1 MLKALKPYMLSIFC
15 SCCYA
20 GLNIISKVSLDKG
33 MSRYVLVV
41 YAHAFATLATAV
53 LAILFERKNKSK
65 ITKSIL
71 RDIFFLGLLGAVLG
85 RTLFFAG
92 LEMERLDISKLSA
105 QAKIAGTLVALGGAI
120 LSTLY
125 KGIVIISAHRRHG
138 NQTDGISK
146 VFLDGNWI
154 KGSLMLFISYLS
166 LAAFFIVQTWTIKK
180 YPAPI
185 TLTSLSCLAG
195 TLLASIMTAIL
206 DHKPASWR
214 LSWNI
219 TLLAPI
225 YSGIVVFGIT
235 VYAQTL
241 VIREKGPVFM
251 TAFRPSSTVIVAIL
265 GLLILGEELHLG
277 EILGSIL
284 IVLGLYAIL
293 WAKAYENRRK
303 SLEIMESDR
312 AGGSETTMEK

>member
-1 MLKALKPYMLSIFC
+1 MLSIFC

-92 LEMERLDISKLSA
+92 LEYTSPTFASAMANIIPCITFILAVVFRMERLDISKLSA

-125 KGIVIISAHRRHG
+125 KGIVVISPHRRHG

-166 LAAFFIVQTWTIKK
+166 FAAFFIVQTWTIKK

-185 TLTSLSCLAG
+185 TLTSLSCSAG

-225 YSGIVVFGIT
+225 YSGIVVIGIT

-251 TAFRPSSTVIVAIL
+251 TAFTPSSTVIVAIM

-277 EILGSIL
+277 EYVFESFIIP
-284 IVLGLYAIL
+284 IT
-293 WAKAYENRRK
+293 K
-303 SLEIMESDR
+303 S
-312 AGGSETTMEK
+312 K